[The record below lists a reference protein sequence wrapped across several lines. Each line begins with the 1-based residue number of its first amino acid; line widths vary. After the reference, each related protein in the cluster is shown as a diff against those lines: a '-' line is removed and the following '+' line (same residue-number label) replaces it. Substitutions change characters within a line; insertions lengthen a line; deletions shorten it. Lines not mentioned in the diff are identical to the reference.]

1 MKKFFVNIALLFCV
15 ISLSAQNTDIIRF
28 SRLNPMANYYNPAYY
43 TPYNGYVSFPFLSN
57 VNLSFQNSGFKY
69 KNLFEL
75 GSDGT
80 PQSISVNKF
89 VNSLSEK
96 NNILALNVNEELY
109 GFGFRIKNLFF
120 SFSQRIKYEANYH
133 YSQDLFGFLAL
144 GNLNYVGPHNPA
156 SIDMRFNTSMYSE
169 TSVGVHFKI
178 NDKIYIGVRP
188 KLINGFMNI
197 NVSDLS
203 FRLYTDPDDYS
214 LKLNYN
220 GELRFATPVPIF
232 TVENNQI
239 KLADFSSL
247 NNVGDYFDLAKQ
259 SLTGNT
265 GTGIDL
271 GVLYRINNQFGVSV
285 SATDIGFI
293 KWKTSTISIK
303 TKPLPEGEFVDS
315 EGNVVFN
322 GLNEEV
328 IDALMNGASFSEAF
342 GLPSSMDTFFQ
353 NLFTIEELPHYYTSL
368 TTKIGAEGYFQLN
381 ESNRFSAL
389 FRGYIVNSSFIPAF
403 TLAYNGNFWDI
414 LDVVASYSMTKNS
427 FANLGVG
434 LGVRLGPVHLYGGT
448 DNLLAAFNPL
458 NSSLMNVQFGLIF
471 DWGIKK
477 AKEKK
482 LKEY

>member
-1 MKKFFVNIALLFCV
+1 MKKFLLNIIFLLCIFALN
-15 ISLSAQNTDIIRF
+15 AQNTDLIRF
-28 SRLNPMANYYNPAYY
+28 SRLNPMANYYNPAAY

-75 GSDGT
+75 GTDGT
-80 PQSISVNKF
+80 PQTINVNQF
-89 VNSLSEK
+89 VNSLSKK
-96 NNILALNVNEELY
+96 NNILAFNLNEELY
-109 GFGFRIKNLFF
+109 GFGFRIKNLFI
-120 SFSQRIKYEANYH
+120 SVSQRVKYEANYH

-156 SIDMRFNTSMYSE
+156 SIDMRFNTSLYSE
-169 TSVGVHFKI
+169 TSIGVHYKI

-188 KLINGFMNI
+188 KLLNGFMNI

-203 FRLYTDPDDYS
+203 FKLYTDPDDYS
-214 LKLNYN
+214 MKLNYN

-239 KLADFSSL
+239 KLADFGSL
-247 NNVGDYFDLAKQ
+247 NGVSDYFDIAKQ

-265 GTGIDL
+265 GAGIDL
-271 GVLYRINNQFGVSV
+271 GVLYRFNDQFGISV
-285 SATDIGFI
+285 SATDIGYI

-303 TKPLPEGEFVDS
+303 TKPLAEGEFVDS

-322 GLNEEV
+322 GLTKEV

-342 GLPSSMDTFFQ
+342 GLPTSMDTFFQ

-368 TTKIGAEGYFQLN
+368 TTKIGAEGYYQLN

-389 FRGYIVNSSFIPAF
+389 FRGYIVNSTFIPAF
-403 TLAYNGNFWDI
+403 TLAYNGNFWNVF
-414 LDVVASYSMTKNS
+414 DVVASYSMTKNS
-427 FANLGVG
+427 FANLGIG
-434 LGVRLGPVHLYGGT
+434 LGVRLGPVHFYGGT
-448 DNLLAAFNPL
+448 DNILAAFNPL

-482 LKEY
+482 LDNY